1 MERIDEGGMV
11 GEWMARGGIWLEVRR
26 VEEWMEKEERECE
39 A

>member
-11 GEWMARGGIWLEVRR
+11 GEWMARGEIGLE
-26 VEEWMEKEERECE
+26 EEWMQKEERECE